1 MFGGIFFLSEIDTL
15 KYAIYVLLRL
25 YSLEKKI
32 FCHNK
37 LFSIVLNCVIIKV
50 KLKPLYAKSY

>member
-25 YSLEKKI
+25 YSLEKKY
-32 FCHNK
+32 FVTTNYLALC
-37 LFSIVLNCVIIKV
+37 
-50 KLKPLYAKSY
+50 